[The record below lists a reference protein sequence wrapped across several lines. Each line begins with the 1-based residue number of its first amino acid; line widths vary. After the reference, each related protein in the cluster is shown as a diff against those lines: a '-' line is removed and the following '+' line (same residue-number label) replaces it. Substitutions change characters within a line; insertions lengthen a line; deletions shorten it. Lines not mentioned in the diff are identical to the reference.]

1 MTAQEAKDMA
11 NNFVIKDS
19 EGEYQ
24 RIIKNIKEKAAKGS
38 FQANAS
44 SITEIVKAKLIY
56 DGYEI
61 KYYHGD
67 PRDPREHS
75 YYTINWK

>member
-1 MTAQEAKDMA
+1 MNAQEAKEMA

-24 RIIKNIKEKAAKGS
+24 RIIKNITEKASKGL
-38 FQANAS
+38 FQANVS
-44 SITEIVKAKLIY
+44 NISEIVKAKLIY

-61 KYYHGD
+61 KYDQGD
-67 PRDPREHS
+67 FRDPREQS

>member
-1 MTAQEAKDMA
+1 MTAQEAKELA

-24 RIIKNIKEKAAKGS
+24 RIIKNIKEKAANGL

-44 SITEIVKAKLIY
+44 SISELVKAKLIY

-61 KYYHGD
+61 KYYQGD
-67 PRDPREHS
+67 FRDQREQS